1 MMESSYSRSFRAL
14 MYPIAESTRFW
25 PNYEGTVPIAAISLS
40 YEYSRGR
47 DSESTASK
55 TLSLIYLSQ
64 ILSQL

>member
-14 MYPIAESTRFW
+14 MYPIAESTHFW
-25 PNYEGTVPIAAISLS
+25 PNYEGTVPTAAISLS

-47 DSESTASK
+47 DSVSAASCS
-55 TLSLIYLSQ
+55 LSLIYLSQ